1 MALQTKTY
9 TQSSNTFTL
18 ELTVVEQSTSTAGN
32 TSTLSYTLKLK
43 STTKNFAQYGVG
55 AEVKLDNQ
63 TVAVRDRGT
72 ASKITLGTYSEVTLL
87 SGTHTV
93 AHNSDGSKTMEVF
106 CELDMASA
114 SYTPGYVSKSD
125 TMTLTE
131 IPRGA
136 TITSA
141 PNFTD
146 EDRPVVKFSN
156 PAGMKMELC
165 IKTEDESRILVAYR
179 VVTGS
184 SYTFSFTQ
192 AEQQALQGYATKNT
206 AAVVF
211 VLRST
216 LSGGTF
222 FSTSEKTLTIKN
234 PAPTLD
240 PTVEDVNPTTLALTG
255 ESGNLV
261 KYYSQVAVKT
271 GAQAVKGASLVRQ
284 SITCGSQTLT
294 GDGTLEGVESGNIVV
309 SATDSRG
316 NTTTKTV
323 ERKLVGYVRLS
334 CTLGQGTPDA
344 SGRYDLEVTG
354 ACYYGS
360 FGGVD
365 NTLTVEYRYRAQGT
379 EDWGAWTAA
388 DSVMPMGF
396 TYLARGKV
404 EGLDYQTAYEFQAR
418 AADALEQVES
428 QVKVVKA
435 SPGFDWGKDDF
446 AFHIPV
452 YIQGVKVTPDVGQ
465 NLLINPLFTVNQR
478 GSTTY
483 TITKPAYTLDGWK
496 TSGDTT
502 AGEVVVGQNYAKLT
516 NSAGTLGLG
525 QFVEDYEALA
535 GETVTLSMAV
545 DILSGSY
552 HLGLDHGQAVEGE
565 VVATAGLQ
573 VLTLTTTLPD
583 STDQLW
589 CQLISQGAASC
600 RIFGAKL
607 EVGDHQT
614 LAIQGEDGTWQLTQ
628 QPDPLEYL
636 KCCRYQFV
644 PWVVDNSFPMGD
656 GFALGST
663 SARIVIPCP
672 VRMRLES
679 PSLELMDGTSW
690 SGLAIFNNGA
700 VKTPT
705 GVSGVKSIPTGIG
718 VIFSTTGLV
727 GNHSCVLRRTDAKL
741 IFDANL

>member
-18 ELTVVEQSTSTAGN
+18 ELTLVEQSTSTAGN

-55 AEVKLDNQ
+55 AAVKLDNQ
-63 TVAVRDRGT
+63 TVAVRDRGS
-72 ASKITLGTYSEVTLL
+72 APKITLGTYSEVTLL
-87 SGTHTV
+87 SGTRTV
-93 AHNSDGSKTMEVF
+93 AHTSDGSKVMALAYS
-106 CELDMASA
+106 LDMASA
-114 SYTPGYVSKSD
+114 SYTPGPMSGSG
-125 TMTLTE
+125 TMTLTK

-146 EDRPVVKFSN
+146 EDDPVVKVSN
-156 PAGMKMELC
+156 PAGVSVQLGIFKDSTHALA
-165 IKTEDESRILVAYR
+165 DYR
-179 VVTGS
+179 TISGT
-184 SYTFSFTQ
+184 SYTFRLTL
-192 AEQQALQGYATKNT
+192 AEREAMRRVDTTKNT
-206 AAVVF
+206 AQVRFYVK
-211 VLRST
+211 ST
-216 LSGGTF
+216 VGGQTF
-222 FSTSEKTLTIKN
+222 ITYLTRTLTIKN
-234 PAPTLD
+234 PAPTLN

-261 KYYSQVAVKT
+261 KYHSQVAVKT

-284 SITCGSQTLT
+284 SVTCGGHTLT
-294 GDGTLEGVESGNIVV
+294 GDGTLEGVESGTIVV

-316 NTTTKTV
+316 NTTAKTV

-344 SGRYDLEVTG
+344 SGHFDLEVAG

-360 FGGVD
+360 FGEAD

-379 EDWGAWTAA
+379 EAWGAWTAV
-388 DSVMPMGF
+388 DRTTPMGF
-396 TYLARGKV
+396 TYVAHATV

-418 AADALEQVES
+418 ATDALEQVES
-428 QVKVVKA
+428 GVQVVKA

-465 NLLINPLFTVNQR
+465 NLLINPCFTVNQR

-483 TITKPAYTLDGWK
+483 TITKPTYTLDGWK

-516 NSAGTLGLG
+516 NTSGTLGLG
-525 QFVEDYEALA
+525 QFVEDYGALA

-552 HLGLDHGQAVEGE
+552 HLGLNDGTGQAGE
-565 VVATAGLQ
+565 VLSQKGLQ
-573 VLTLTTTLPD
+573 VYALTVTLSD
-583 STDQLW
+583 SPSQLW
-589 CQLISQGAASC
+589 CQLISEGAASC

-614 LAIQGEDGTWQLTQ
+614 LAIQGKDGAWQLTQ
-628 QPDPLEYL
+628 QPDPEEILRCY
-636 KCCRYQFV
+636 RYQYV
-644 PWVVDNSFPMGD
+644 PVEGD
-656 GFALGST
+656 TSYPLGYGFAFST
-663 SARIVIPCP
+663 SSARMVFPCG
-672 VRMRLES
+672 VKMRLA
-679 PSLELMDGTSW
+679 PSVTFLNGSAL
-690 SGLAIFNNGA
+690 SGIGIFNNGA
-700 VKTPT
+700 SHTPT
-705 GVSGVKSIPTGIG
+705 AVAGTRNLPGGVG
-718 VIFSTTGLV
+718 VIFTTSGLV
-727 GNHSCVLRRTDAKL
+727 TNDVCTLRSISGKL
-741 IFDANL
+741 LFDANL

>member
-18 ELTVVEQSTSTAGN
+18 ELTLVEQSTSTAGN
-32 TSTLSYTLKLK
+32 SSTLSYTLKLK

-55 AEVKLDNQ
+55 AAVKLDNQ
-63 TVAVRDRGT
+63 TVAVRDRGS
-72 ASKITLGTYSEVTLL
+72 APKITLGTYSEVTLL
-87 SGTHTV
+87 SGTRTV
-93 AHNSDGSKTMEVF
+93 AHQSDGSKAMSLAYS
-106 CELDMASA
+106 LDMASA
-114 SYTPGYVSKSD
+114 SYTPGPMSGSG
-125 TMTLTE
+125 TMTLTK

-146 EDRPVVKFSN
+146 EDDPVVKVSN
-156 PAGMKMELC
+156 PAGVSVQLGIFKDSTHAL
-165 IKTEDESRILVAYR
+165 ANYR
-179 VVTGS
+179 TISGT
-184 SYTFSFTQ
+184 SYTFRLTQ
-192 AEQQALQGYATKNT
+192 AEREAMRRVDTTKNT
-206 AAVVF
+206 AQVRFYVK
-211 VLRST
+211 ST
-216 LSGGTF
+216 VGGQTF
-222 FSTSEKTLTIKN
+222 ITYLTRTLTIQT
-234 PAPTLD
+234 PAPTLN

-261 KYYSQVAVKT
+261 KYHSQVAVKT

-284 SITCGSQTLT
+284 SVTCGSHTLT
-294 GDGTLEGVESGNIVV
+294 GDGTLEGVESGTIVV

-344 SGRYDLEVTG
+344 SGRYDLEVAG

-360 FGGVD
+360 FGEAD

-379 EDWGAWTAA
+379 EGWGAWTAV
-388 DSVMPMGF
+388 DRTTPMGF
-396 TYLARGKV
+396 TYVAHATV

-418 AADALEQVES
+418 ATDALEQVES
-428 QVKVVKA
+428 EVQVVKA

-465 NLLINPLFTVNQR
+465 NLLINPCFTVNQR

-483 TITKPAYTLDGWK
+483 TITKPTYTLDGWK
-496 TSGDTT
+496 TSGDTK
-502 AGEVVVGQNYAKLT
+502 AGEVVVGQRYAKLT
-516 NSAGTLGLG
+516 NSSGTLGLG
-525 QFVEDYEALA
+525 QFVEDYGDLA

-552 HLGLDHGQAVEGE
+552 HLGLNDGTGQAGE
-565 VVATAGLQ
+565 VLSQKGLQ
-573 VLTLTTTLPD
+573 VYALTVTLSD
-583 STDQLW
+583 SPSQLW
-589 CQLISQGAASC
+589 CQLISEGAASC

-614 LAIQGEDGTWQLTQ
+614 LAIQGEDGAWQLTQ
-628 QPDPLEYL
+628 QPDPEEILRCY
-636 KCCRYQFV
+636 RYQYV
-644 PWVVDNSFPMGD
+644 PVEGD
-656 GFALGST
+656 TSYPLGYGFAFST
-663 SARIVIPCP
+663 SSARMVFPCG
-672 VRMRLES
+672 VKMRLA
-679 PSLELMDGTSW
+679 PSVTFLNGSAL
-690 SGLAIFNNGA
+690 SGIGIFNNGA
-700 VKTPT
+700 SHTPT
-705 GVSGVKSIPTGIG
+705 AVAGTRNLPGGVG
-718 VIFSTTGLV
+718 VIFTTSGLV
-727 GNHSCVLRRTDAKL
+727 TNDVCTLRSISGKL
-741 IFDANL
+741 LFDANL

>member
-9 TQSSNTFTL
+9 TQSSNSFTL
-18 ELTVVEQSTSTAGN
+18 ELTLVEQSTSTAGN
-32 TSTLSYTLKLK
+32 SSTLSYTLKLK

-55 AEVKLDNQ
+55 AAVKLDNQ
-63 TVAVRDRGT
+63 TVAVRDRGS
-72 ASKITLGTYSEVTLL
+72 APKITLGTYSEVTLL
-87 SGTHTV
+87 SGTRTV
-93 AHNSDGSKTMEVF
+93 AHQSDGSKVMALAYS
-106 CELDMASA
+106 LDMASA
-114 SYTPGYVSKSD
+114 SYTPGPMSGSG
-125 TMTLTE
+125 TMTLTK

-146 EDRPVVKFSN
+146 EDDPVVKVSN
-156 PAGMKMELC
+156 PAGVSVQLGIFKDSTHALA
-165 IKTEDESRILVAYR
+165 DYR
-179 VVTGS
+179 TISGT
-184 SYTFSFTQ
+184 SYTFRLTL
-192 AEQQALQGYATKNT
+192 AEREAMRRVDTTKNT
-206 AAVVF
+206 AQVRFYVK
-211 VLRST
+211 ST
-216 LSGGTF
+216 VGGQTF
-222 FSTSEKTLTIKN
+222 ITYLTRALTIKN
-234 PAPTLD
+234 PAPTLN

-261 KYYSQVAVKT
+261 KYYSKVEVKT

-284 SITCGSQTLT
+284 SVTCGGHTLT
-294 GDGTLEGVESGNIVV
+294 GDGTLEGVESGTIVV

-354 ACYYGS
+354 ACFYGS
-360 FGGVD
+360 FGEKE

-379 EDWGAWTAA
+379 EAWGAWTAV
-388 DSVMPMGF
+388 DRTTPMGF
-396 TYLARGKV
+396 TYVAHATV

-418 AADALEQVES
+418 ATDALEQVES
-428 QVKVVKA
+428 EVQVVKA

-465 NLLINPLFTVNQR
+465 NLLINPCFTVNQR

-483 TITKPAYTLDGWK
+483 TITKPTYTLDGWK

-502 AGEVVVGQNYAKLT
+502 AGEVVVGQRYAKLT
-516 NSAGTLGLG
+516 NSSGTLGLG
-525 QFVEDYEALA
+525 QFVEDYRALA

-552 HLGLDHGQAVEGE
+552 HLGLNDGTGQAGE
-565 VVATAGLQ
+565 VLSQKGLQ
-573 VLTLTTTLPD
+573 VYALTVTLSD
-583 STDQLW
+583 SPSQLW
-589 CQLISQGAASC
+589 CQLISEGAASC

-614 LAIQGEDGTWQLTQ
+614 LAIQGEDGAWQLTQ
-628 QPDPLEYL
+628 QPDPEEILRCY
-636 KCCRYQFV
+636 RYQYV
-644 PWVVDNSFPMGD
+644 PVEGD
-656 GFALGST
+656 TSYPLGYGFAFST
-663 SARIVIPCP
+663 SSARMVFPCG
-672 VRMRLES
+672 VKMRLA
-679 PSLELMDGTSW
+679 PSVTFLNGSAL
-690 SGLAIFNNGA
+690 SGIGIFNNGA
-700 VKTPT
+700 SHTPT
-705 GVSGVKSIPTGIG
+705 AVAGTRNLPGGVG
-718 VIFSTTGLV
+718 VIFTTSGLV
-727 GNHSCVLRRTDAKL
+727 TNDVCTLRSISGKL
-741 IFDANL
+741 LFDANL

>member
-32 TSTLSYTLKLK
+32 SSTLSYTLKLK

-55 AEVKLDNQ
+55 AAVKLDNQ
-63 TVAVRDRGT
+63 TVAVRDRGS
-72 ASKITLGTYSEVTLL
+72 APKITLGTYSEVTLL
-87 SGTHTV
+87 SGTRTV
-93 AHNSDGSKTMEVF
+93 AHQSDGSKVMALAYS
-106 CELDMASA
+106 LDMASA
-114 SYTPGYVSKSD
+114 SYTPGPMSGSG
-125 TMTLTE
+125 TMTLTK

-146 EDRPVVKFSN
+146 EDDPVVKVSN
-156 PAGMKMELC
+156 PAGVSVQLGIFKDSTHALA
-165 IKTEDESRILVAYR
+165 DYR
-179 VVTGS
+179 TISGTA
-184 SYTFSFTQ
+184 YTFRLTQ
-192 AEQQALQGYATKNT
+192 AEREAMRRVDTTKNT
-206 AAVVF
+206 AQVRFYVK
-211 VLRST
+211 ST
-216 LSGGTF
+216 VGGQTF
-222 FSTSEKTLTIKN
+222 ITYLTRTLTIKN
-234 PAPTLD
+234 PAPTLN
-240 PTVEDVNPTTLALTG
+240 PTVEDVNQTTLALTG

-261 KYYSQVAVKT
+261 KYHSQVAVKT

-284 SITCGSQTLT
+284 SVTCGSHTLT
-294 GDGTLEGVESGNIVV
+294 GDGTLEGVESGTIVV

-344 SGRYDLEVTG
+344 SGRYDLEVAG

-360 FGGVD
+360 FGEAD

-379 EDWGAWTAA
+379 EAWGAWTAV
-388 DSVMPMGF
+388 DRTTPMGF
-396 TYLARGKV
+396 TYVAHATV

-418 AADALEQVES
+418 ATDALEQVES
-428 QVKVVKA
+428 GVQVVKA

-465 NLLINPLFTVNQR
+465 NLLINPFFTVNQR

-483 TITKPAYTLDGWK
+483 AITKPAYTLDGWK

-516 NSAGTLGLG
+516 NTSGTLGLG
-525 QFVEDYEALA
+525 QFVEDYGALA

-552 HLGLDHGQAVEGE
+552 HLGLNDGTGQAGE
-565 VVATAGLQ
+565 VLSQKGLQ
-573 VLTLTTTLPD
+573 VYALTATLSD
-583 STDQLW
+583 SPSQLW
-589 CQLISQGAASC
+589 CQLISEGAASC
-600 RIFGAKL
+600 RIFAAKL

-614 LAIQGEDGTWQLTQ
+614 LAIQGEDGAWQLTQ
-628 QPDPLEYL
+628 QPDPEEILRCY
-636 KCCRYQFV
+636 RYQYV
-644 PWVVDNSFPMGD
+644 PVEGD
-656 GFALGST
+656 TSYPLGYGFAFST
-663 SARIVIPCP
+663 SSARMVFPCG
-672 VRMRLES
+672 VKMRLA
-679 PSLELMDGTSW
+679 PSVTFLNGSAL
-690 SGLAIFNNGA
+690 SGIGIFNNGA
-700 VKTPT
+700 SHTPT
-705 GVSGVKSIPTGIG
+705 AVAGTRNLPGGVG
-718 VIFSTTGLV
+718 VIFTTSGLV
-727 GNHSCVLRRTDAKL
+727 TNDVCTLRSISGKL
-741 IFDANL
+741 LFDANL

>member
-18 ELTVVEQSTSTAGN
+18 ELTLVEQSTSTAGN

-55 AEVKLDNQ
+55 AAVKLDNQ
-63 TVAVRDRGT
+63 TVAVRDRGS
-72 ASKITLGTYSEVTLL
+72 APKITLGTYSEVTLL
-87 SGTHTV
+87 SGTRTV
-93 AHNSDGSKTMEVF
+93 AHQSDGSKVMALAYS
-106 CELDMASA
+106 LDMASA
-114 SYTPGYVSKSD
+114 SYTPGPMSGSG
-125 TMTLTE
+125 TMTLTQ

-146 EDRPVVKFSN
+146 EDDPVVKVSN
-156 PAGMKMELC
+156 PAGVSVQLGIFKDSTHALA
-165 IKTEDESRILVAYR
+165 DYR
-179 VVTGS
+179 TISGT
-184 SYTFSFTQ
+184 SYTFRLTL
-192 AEQQALQGYATKNT
+192 AEREAMRRVDTTKNT
-206 AAVVF
+206 AQVRFYVK
-211 VLRST
+211 ST
-216 LSGGTF
+216 VGGQTF
-222 FSTSEKTLTIKN
+222 ITYLTRTLTIQT
-234 PAPTLD
+234 PAPTLN

-261 KYYSQVAVKT
+261 KYHSQVAVKT

-284 SITCGSQTLT
+284 SVTCGSHTLT
-294 GDGTLEGVESGNIVV
+294 GDGTLEGVESGTIVV

-316 NTTTKTV
+316 NTTAKTV

-344 SGRYDLEVTG
+344 SGRYDLEVAG

-360 FGGVD
+360 FGEAD

-379 EDWGAWTAA
+379 EAWGAWTAV
-388 DSVMPMGF
+388 DRTTPMGF
-396 TYLARGKV
+396 TYVAHATV

-418 AADALEQVES
+418 ATDALEQVES
-428 QVKVVKA
+428 GVQVVKA

-465 NLLINPLFTVNQR
+465 NLLINPCFTVNQR

-483 TITKPAYTLDGWK
+483 TITKPTYTLDGWK

-516 NSAGTLGLG
+516 NTSGTLGLG
-525 QFVEDYEALA
+525 QFVEDYGALA

-552 HLGLDHGQAVEGE
+552 HLGLNDGTGQAGE
-565 VVATAGLQ
+565 VLSQKGLQ
-573 VLTLTTTLPD
+573 VYALTVTLSD
-583 STDQLW
+583 SPSQLW
-589 CQLISQGAASC
+589 CQLISEGAASC

-614 LAIQGEDGTWQLTQ
+614 LAIQGKDGAWQLTQ
-628 QPDPLEYL
+628 QPDPEEILRCY
-636 KCCRYQFV
+636 RYQYV
-644 PWVVDNSFPMGD
+644 PVEGD
-656 GFALGST
+656 TSYPLGYGFAFST
-663 SARIVIPCP
+663 SSARMVFPCG
-672 VRMRLES
+672 VKMRLA
-679 PSLELMDGTSW
+679 PSVTFLNGSAL
-690 SGLAIFNNGA
+690 SGIGIFNNGA
-700 VKTPT
+700 SHTPT
-705 GVSGVKSIPTGIG
+705 AVAGTRNLPGGVG
-718 VIFSTTGLV
+718 VIFTTSGLV
-727 GNHSCVLRRTDAKL
+727 TNDVCTLRSISGKL
-741 IFDANL
+741 LFDANL

>member
-18 ELTVVEQSTSTAGN
+18 ELTLVEQSTSTAGN
-32 TSTLSYTLKLK
+32 SSTISYTLKLK

-63 TVAVRDRGT
+63 TVAVRDRGS
-72 ASKITLGTYSEVTLL
+72 APKITLGTYSEVTLL

-93 AHNSDGSKTMEVF
+93 GHNSDGSKSMSF
-106 CELDMASA
+106 FFKLDMASA
-114 SYTPGYVSKSD
+114 SYTPGYVSKSG
-125 TMTLTE
+125 TMTLTK

-146 EDRPVVKFSN
+146 EDDPVVKVSN
-156 PAGMKMELC
+156 PAGVSVQLGIFKDSTHALA
-165 IKTEDESRILVAYR
+165 DYR
-179 VVTGS
+179 TISGT
-184 SYTFSFTQ
+184 SYTFRLTQ
-192 AEQQALQGYATKNT
+192 AEREAMRRVDTTKNT
-206 AAVVF
+206 AQVRFYVK
-211 VLRST
+211 ST
-216 LSGGTF
+216 VGGQTF
-222 FSTSEKTLTIKN
+222 ITYLTRTLTIKN
-234 PAPTLD
+234 PAPTLN

-261 KYYSQVAVKT
+261 KYYSEVAVKT

-284 SITCGSQTLT
+284 SITCGGHTLT
-294 GDGTLEGVESGNIVV
+294 GDGTLEGVESGTIVV

-316 NTTTKTV
+316 NTTAKTV

-344 SGRYDLEVTG
+344 SGRYDLEVAG

-360 FGGVD
+360 FGEAD
-365 NTLTVEYRYRAQGT
+365 NTLTVEYRYRAQGA
-379 EDWGAWTAA
+379 EEWGAWTAV
-388 DSVMPMGF
+388 DRTTPMGF
-396 TYLARGKV
+396 TYVAHATVK
-404 EGLDYQTAYEFQAR
+404 GLDYQTAYEFQAR
-418 AADALEQVES
+418 AKDALEQVES

-465 NLLINPLFTVNQR
+465 NLLINPFFTVNQR

-483 TITKPAYTLDGWK
+483 AITKPAYTLDGWK
-496 TSGDTT
+496 TSGDTK
-502 AGEVVVGQNYAKLT
+502 AGEVVVGQRYAKLT
-516 NSAGTLGLG
+516 NTSGTLGLG
-525 QFVEDYEALA
+525 QFVEDYGALA

-552 HLGLDHGQAVEGE
+552 HLGLNDGTGQAGE
-565 VVATAGLQ
+565 VLSQKGLQ
-573 VLTLTTTLPD
+573 VYALTATLSD
-583 STDQLW
+583 SPSQLW
-589 CQLISQGAASC
+589 CQLISEGAASC
-600 RIFGAKL
+600 RIFAAKL

-628 QPDPLEYL
+628 QPDPLELLRCY
-636 KCCRYQFV
+636 RYQYV
-644 PWVVDNSFPMGD
+644 PVEGDNSYPMGY
-656 GFALGST
+656 GFAFSNT
-663 SARIVIPCP
+663 SARMMFPCG
-672 VRMRLES
+672 VKMRIA
-679 PSLELMDGTSW
+679 PSVTFLNGSAL
-690 SGLAIFNNGA
+690 SGIGIFNNGA
-700 VKTPT
+700 SHTPT
-705 GVSGVKSIPTGIG
+705 AVAGTRNLPGGVG
-718 VIFSTTGLV
+718 VIFTTSGLV
-727 GNHSCVLRRTDAKL
+727 TNDVCTMRSTGATIL
-741 IFDANL
+741 FDANL

>member
-55 AEVKLDNQ
+55 AAVKLDNQ
-63 TVAVRDRGT
+63 TVAVRDRGS
-72 ASKITLGTYSEVTLL
+72 APRITLGTYSEVTLL
-87 SGTHTV
+87 SGTRTV
-93 AHNSDGSKTMEVF
+93 AHQSDGSKSMSLEYS
-106 CELDMASA
+106 LDMASA
-114 SYTPGYVSKSD
+114 SYTPGPMSGSG
-125 TMTLTE
+125 TMTLTK

-146 EDRPVVKFSN
+146 EDDPVVKVSN
-156 PAGMKMELC
+156 PAGVSVQLGIFKDSTHAL
-165 IKTEDESRILVAYR
+165 ANYR
-179 VVTGS
+179 TISGT
-184 SYTFSFTQ
+184 SYTFRLTQ
-192 AEQQALQGYATKNT
+192 AEREAMRKVDTAKNT
-206 AAVVF
+206 AQVRFYVK
-211 VLRST
+211 ST
-216 LSGGTF
+216 VGGQTF
-222 FSTSEKTLTIKN
+222 ITYLTRTLTIKN
-234 PAPTLD
+234 PAPTLN
-240 PTVEDVNPTTLALTG
+240 PTVEDVNQTTLALTG

-284 SITCGSQTLT
+284 SVTCGSHTLT
-294 GDGTLEGVESGNIVV
+294 GDGTLEGVESGTIVV

-344 SGRYDLEVTG
+344 SGRYDLEVAG

-360 FGGVD
+360 FGGAE

-379 EDWGAWTAA
+379 EAWGAWTAV
-388 DSVMPMGF
+388 DRTTPMGF
-396 TYLARGKV
+396 TYVAHATV

-418 AADALEQVES
+418 AEDALEQVES

-465 NLLINPLFTVNQR
+465 NLLINPFFTVNQR

-496 TSGDTT
+496 ASGDTT
-502 AGEVVVGQNYAKLT
+502 AGEVVVGQRYAKLT
-516 NSAGTLGLG
+516 NSSGTLGLG
-525 QFVEDYEALA
+525 QFVEDYGALA

-552 HLGLDHGQAVEGE
+552 HLGLNDGTGQAGE
-565 VVATAGLQ
+565 VLSQKGLQ
-573 VLTLTTTLPD
+573 VYALTVTLSD
-583 STDQLW
+583 SPSQLW
-589 CQLISQGAASC
+589 CQLISEGAASC

-628 QPDPLEYL
+628 QPDPEEILRCY
-636 KCCRYQFV
+636 RYQYV
-644 PWVVDNSFPMGD
+644 PVEGD
-656 GFALGST
+656 TSYPLGYGFAFST
-663 SARIVIPCP
+663 SSARMVFPCG
-672 VRMRLES
+672 VKMRLA
-679 PSLELMDGTSW
+679 PSVTFLNGSAL
-690 SGLAIFNNGA
+690 SGIGIFNNGA
-700 VKTPT
+700 SHTPT
-705 GVSGVKSIPTGIG
+705 AVAGTRNLPGGVG
-718 VIFSTTGLV
+718 VIFTTSGLV
-727 GNHSCVLRRTDAKL
+727 TNDVCTLRSISGKL
-741 IFDANL
+741 LFDANL

>member
-18 ELTVVEQSTSTAGN
+18 ELTLVEQSTSTGAN

-55 AEVKLDNQ
+55 AAVKLDNQ
-63 TVAVRDRGT
+63 TVAVRDRGS
-72 ASKITLGTYSEVTLL
+72 APKITLGTYSEVTLL
-87 SGTHTV
+87 SGTRTV
-93 AHNSDGSKTMEVF
+93 AHQSDGSKSMALAYS
-106 CELDMASA
+106 LDMASA
-114 SYTPGYVSKSD
+114 SYTPGPMSGLG
-125 TMTLTE
+125 TMTLTQ

-146 EDRPVVKFSN
+146 EDNPVVKFSN
-156 PAGMKMELC
+156 PAGMSMELC
-165 IKTEDESRILVAYR
+165 IKSGDESKILVPYR
-179 VVTGS
+179 KVSGS
-184 SYTFSFTQ
+184 SHTLSLTQ
-192 AEQQALQGYATKNT
+192 GERETLRAYATKNT
-206 AAVVF
+206 ATVVF
-211 VLRST
+211 VLRSNG
-216 LSGGTF
+216 SF
-222 FSTSEKTLTIKN
+222 FSTSAKTLTIKN

-240 PTVEDVNPTTLALTG
+240 PTVEDVNPATLALTG

-261 KYYSQVAVKT
+261 KYHSQVAVKT
-271 GAQAVKGASLVRQ
+271 GAKAVKGATLVRQ
-284 SITCGSQTLT
+284 SVTCGSRTLT
-294 GDGTLEGVESGNIVV
+294 GDGTLEGVESGTIVV

-344 SGRYDLEVTG
+344 SGRFDLEITG

-360 FGGVD
+360 FGGQD
-365 NTLTVEYRYRAQGT
+365 NTLTVEYRYRAQGA
-379 EDWGAWTAA
+379 EEWGTWTAV
-388 DSVMPMGF
+388 DRTTPMGF
-396 TYLARGKV
+396 TYVAHAAV

-428 QVKVVKA
+428 QVQVVKA
-435 SPGFDWGKDDF
+435 SPGFDWGRDDF

-465 NLLINPLFTVNQR
+465 NLLINPYFTVNQR
-478 GSTTY
+478 GKTSY
-483 TITKPAYTLDGWK
+483 AITKPEYALDCWK

-516 NSAGTLGLG
+516 NSAGTFGLG
-525 QFVEDYEALA
+525 QFVEDYGALA

-552 HLGLDHGQAVEGE
+552 HLEMDHGQAVEGE
-565 VVATAGLQ
+565 AVAAAGLH
-573 VLTLTTTLPD
+573 VLTLTATLPKNPD
-583 STDQLW
+583 RLW
-589 CQLISQGAASC
+589 CQLISQEAASC

-614 LAIQGEDGTWQLTQ
+614 LAILGEDGAWQLTQ
-628 QPDPLEYL
+628 QPDPMEYL

-644 PWVVDNSFPMGD
+644 PWIGDNAFPMGV
-656 GFALGST
+656 GFAFGST
-663 SARIVIPCP
+663 SARIMVPCP
-672 VRMRLES
+672 VRMRLEA
-679 PSLELMDGTSW
+679 PSLKFLDGSSW
-690 SGLAIFNNGA
+690 SGLSVFNNGA
-700 VKTPT
+700 AKIPT
-705 GVSGVKSIPTGIG
+705 GVSSIKSTPTGIG
-718 VIFSTTGLV
+718 VNFTTTGLV
-727 GNHSCVLRRTDAKL
+727 GNHSCVLRRTDGKI

>member
-18 ELTVVEQSTSTAGN
+18 ELTLVEQSTSTAGN
-32 TSTLSYTLKLK
+32 SSTLSYTLKLK

-55 AEVKLDNQ
+55 AAVKLDNQ
-63 TVAVRDRGT
+63 TVAVRDRGS
-72 ASKITLGTYSEVTLL
+72 APRITLGTYSEVTLL
-87 SGTHTV
+87 SGTRTV
-93 AHNSDGSKTMEVF
+93 AHQSDGSKSMSLAYS
-106 CELDMASA
+106 LDMASA
-114 SYTPGYVSKSD
+114 SYTPGAMSGSG
-125 TMTLTE
+125 TMTLTK

-146 EDRPVVKFSN
+146 EDDPVVKVSN
-156 PAGMKMELC
+156 PAGVSVQLGIFKDGYTPLA
-165 IKTEDESRILVAYR
+165 DYR
-179 VVTGS
+179 TISGT
-184 SYTFSFTQ
+184 SYTFRLTQ
-192 AEQQALQGYATKNT
+192 AEREAMRKVDTTKNT
-206 AAVVF
+206 AQVRFYVK
-211 VLRST
+211 ST
-216 LSGGTF
+216 VGGQTF
-222 FSTSEKTLTIKN
+222 ITYLIRTLTIKN
-234 PAPTLD
+234 PAPTLA

-261 KYYSQVAVKT
+261 KYHSQVAVKT

-284 SITCGSQTLT
+284 SITCGSHTLT
-294 GDGTLEGVESGNIVV
+294 GDGTLEGVESGTIVV

-344 SGRYDLEVTG
+344 SGRFDLEVVG

-360 FGGVD
+360 FGEKE

-379 EDWGAWTAA
+379 EAWGAWTAV
-388 DSVMPMGF
+388 DRTTPMGF
-396 TYLARGKV
+396 TYVAHATV

-428 QVKVVKA
+428 EVQVVKA

-465 NLLINPLFTVNQR
+465 NLLINPCFTVNQR

-483 TITKPAYTLDGWK
+483 TITKPTYTLDGWK

-516 NSAGTLGLG
+516 NSSGTLGLG
-525 QFVEDYEALA
+525 QFVEDYGALA

-552 HLGLDHGQAVEGE
+552 HLGLNDGTGQAGE
-565 VVATAGLQ
+565 VLSQKGLQ
-573 VLTLTTTLPD
+573 VCTLTVTLSD
-583 STDQLW
+583 SPSQLW
-589 CQLISQGAASC
+589 CQLISEGAASC
-600 RIFGAKL
+600 RIFAAKL

-628 QPDPLEYL
+628 QPDPEEILRCY
-636 KCCRYQFV
+636 RYQYV
-644 PWVVDNSFPMGD
+644 PVEGD
-656 GFALGST
+656 TSYPLGYGFAFST
-663 SARIVIPCP
+663 SSARMVFPCG
-672 VRMRLES
+672 VKMRLA
-679 PSLELMDGTSW
+679 PSVTFLNGSAL
-690 SGLAIFNNGA
+690 SGIGIFNNGA
-700 VKTPT
+700 SHTPT
-705 GVSGVKSIPTGIG
+705 AVAGTRNLPGGVG
-718 VIFSTTGLV
+718 VIFTTSGLV
-727 GNHSCVLRRTDAKL
+727 TNDVCTLRSISGKL
-741 IFDANL
+741 LFDANL